1 MQQQRNTFIATTDG
15 DKIYAI
21 NSISQ
26 DRTEVGITQKAAKE
40 LQDALANIIVER
52 DELYEKCVAAGI
64 IEKPKTTEDVAKAA
78 LEEAKAAREEN
89 AKIMALLLNI
99 QEKLDGQQTA
109 TDKRQ
114 PKTKEGA

>member
-52 DELYEKCVAAGI
+52 DELYDKCVSAGI
-64 IEKPKTTEDVAKAA
+64 IEKPKTAEDVASAA
-78 LEEAKAAREEN
+78 LEEAKAAREET
-89 AKIMALLLNI
+89 AKIMAVLIKI
-99 QEKLDGQQTA
+99 QERIDGQQP

-114 PKTKEGA
+114 SKKEGA